1 LEFSQETRIAVLKLK
16 QYRYKKE
23 NRMRKTSRREF
34 TGQVVAGAAMVGIVP
49 FLAGCPTATIDQV
62 LNELNTWVPAAIATF
77 DGVLSII
84 NPAAGTALALL
95 QKTIDGEWQALSGAI
110 STYIHTVPPP
120 ANGLPQIIA
129 FMSALQANLSQVIAA
144 LPPGL
149 DQTIL
154 ASSKAAFALLLATL
168 IDIENRLQPSTPAI
182 RAAAINSVLLPQP
195 AKSTADFVKQINAI
209 MAKNGQS
216 LRVK

>member
-1 LEFSQETRIAVLKLK
+1 
-16 QYRYKKE
+16 
-23 NRMRKTSRREF
+23 MRKTSRREF

-49 FLAGCPTATIDQV
+49 FLAGCPTATVDQV
-62 LNELNTWVPAAIATF
+62 LQELNTWIPAAIATF

-84 NPAAGTALALL
+84 NPVAGTALALL

-120 ANGLPQIIA
+120 ANGLPQVIA
-129 FMSALQANLSQVIAA
+129 FMQALQANLTQIIAA

-149 DQTIL
+149 DQNIL
-154 ASSKAAFALLLATL
+154 TASKTAFALLLATL
-168 IDIENRLQPSTPAI
+168 MDIQNRLQPTTVKLTAI
-182 RAAAINSVLLPQP
+182 AVGGGIQLPPP
-195 AKSTADFVKQINAI
+195 AKSAADFVRQINAI
-209 MAKNGQS
+209 MAKNGQP

>member
-1 LEFSQETRIAVLKLK
+1 
-16 QYRYKKE
+16 
-23 NRMRKTSRREF
+23 MRKTSRREF

-49 FLAGCPTATIDQV
+49 FLAGCPAATIDQV
-62 LNELNTWVPAAIATF
+62 LNELNTFVPAAIAVF
-77 DGVLSII
+77 DGVLAVI
-84 NPAAGTALALL
+84 NPAAGTVLATL

-110 STYIHTVPPP
+110 STLLHTVPPP
-120 ANGLPQIIA
+120 ANGLPQVIA
-129 FMSALQANLSQVIAA
+129 FMQALQANLSQVIGA

-168 IDIENRLQPSTPAI
+168 IDIQNRLQPSTPAI